1 MRHDESVYLR
11 HILDSIARIEL
22 YLQGVDETAFQQHDM
37 AQDAVIRQLEIIGE
51 AVKRLSPELCDQH
64 PQIPWSDIARMR
76 DKLIHGYFGVDIDK
90 VWLTT
95 QDDLPVFKAQVNE
108 MLKQIVTPSSD
119 EQSPG
124 ADS

>member
-1 MRHDESVYLR
+1 MQRDESVYLR

-22 YLQGVDETAFQQHDM
+22 YLQGIGEVAFQQQDIV
-37 AQDAVIRQLEIIGE
+37 QDAVIRQLEIIGE
-51 AVKRLSPELCDQH
+51 AVKRLSPELCEQH
-64 PQIPWSDIARMR
+64 QQIPWSDIARMR

-95 QDDLPVFKAQVNE
+95 QDDLPVLKAEVNE
-108 MLKQIVTPSSD
+108 MLKQIIAPSSNK
-119 EQSPG
+119 QNSG